1 MLKPKYN
8 NLEELLKEVQAT
20 RGLDTSIEF
29 ITHVQDLIGH
39 STVDELHD
47 LSWQYKETFYRVY
60 DEAEGVEST
69 MRFFAEHSKFSLG
82 LQEQLADA
90 EADRDK
96 YQHLYKKESES
107 RDLDIKELQELRG
120 KYNKNL
126 TELVNKQNE
135 VDELKNELTALKA
148 KLYDLMTA

>member
-1 MLKPKYN
+1 MLKPKYK

-20 RGLDTSIEF
+20 RGLDTNIEF

-39 STVDELHD
+39 STIDELHD

-60 DEAEGVEST
+60 DEAEGIEAT
-69 MRFFAEHSKFSLG
+69 MRFFAEHSKFSLN

-96 YQHLYKKESES
+96 YSYLLKMEKDARLQDCKERNQFQAENIKTTAAVNDLKHENEELKKE
-107 RDLDIKELQELRG
+107 
-120 KYNKNL
+120 L
-126 TELVNKQNE
+126 TE
-135 VDELKNELTALKA
+135 LKA

>member
-1 MLKPKYN
+1 MLKPKYD

-39 STVDELHD
+39 STIDELHD

-60 DEAEGVEST
+60 DEAEGVEAT
-69 MRFFAEHSKFSLG
+69 MRFFAEHSKFSLN

-96 YQHLYKKESES
+96 YQHLYKTEKES
-107 RDLDIKELQELRG
+107 RDLDLKELQELRG
-120 KYNKNL
+120 RHNKNL
-126 TELVNKQNE
+126 TELVNKQRE
-135 VDELKNELTALKA
+135 VDELKKELTTLKA

>member
-1 MLKPKYN
+1 MLKPKYD

-39 STVDELHD
+39 STIDELHD

-60 DEAEGVEST
+60 DEAEGVEAT
-69 MRFFAEHSKFSLG
+69 MRFFAEHSKFSLN

-96 YQHLYKKESES
+96 YQHLYKTEKES
-107 RDLDIKELQELRG
+107 RDLDLKELQELRG
-120 KYNKNL
+120 RHNKNL
-126 TELVNKQNE
+126 TEFTNKQKE
-135 VDELKNELTALKA
+135 VDELKKELTELKA

>member
-1 MLKPKYN
+1 MKEKYN

-20 RGLDTSIEF
+20 RGLDTNIEF

-39 STVDELHD
+39 STIDELHD

-60 DEAEGVEST
+60 DEAEGVEAT
-69 MRFFAEHSKFSLG
+69 MRFFAEHSKFSLN

-96 YQHLYKKESES
+96 YQHLYKTEKES
-107 RDLDIKELQELRG
+107 RDLDLKELQELRG
-120 KYNKNL
+120 RHNKNL
-126 TELVNKQNE
+126 TELVNKQRE
-135 VDELKNELTALKA
+135 VDELKKELTTLKA

>member
-1 MLKPKYN
+1 MKGKYN

-20 RGLDTSIEF
+20 RGLDTNIEF

-39 STVDELHD
+39 STIDELHD
-47 LSWQYKETFYRVY
+47 LSWKYKETFYRVY
-60 DEAEGVEST
+60 DEAEGVEAT
-69 MRFFAEHSKFSLG
+69 MRFFAEHSRFSLN

-96 YQHLYKKESES
+96 YQHLYKTEKEG
-107 RDLDIKELQELRG
+107 RDLDLKELQELRG
-120 KYNKNL
+120 KHNKNL
-126 TELVNKQNE
+126 TELVGKQRE
-135 VDELKNELTALKA
+135 VDELRKELITLKA

>member
-1 MLKPKYN
+1 MLKPKYD

-39 STVDELHD
+39 STIDELHD

-60 DEAEGVEST
+60 DEAEGVEAT
-69 MRFFAEHSKFSLG
+69 MRFFAEHSRFSLN

-96 YQHLYKKESES
+96 YQHLYKTEKES
-107 RDLDIKELQELRG
+107 RDLDLKELQELRG
-120 KYNKNL
+120 RHNKNL
-126 TELVNKQNE
+126 TELVNKQRE
-135 VDELKNELTALKA
+135 VDELRKELITLKA

>member
-1 MLKPKYN
+1 MMKEKYN

-20 RGLDTSIEF
+20 RGLDTNIEF

-39 STVDELHD
+39 STIDELHD

-60 DEAEGVEST
+60 DEAEGVEAT
-69 MRFFAEHSKFSLG
+69 MRFFAEHSRFSTN
-82 LQEQLADA
+82 LQEQLAEA

-96 YQHLYKKESES
+96 YHALWKVEKETAERHAESMQLDDKEIKKLKLKATE
-107 RDLDIKELQELRG
+107 DQATIDKLQKEL
-120 KYNKNL
+120 
-126 TELVNKQNE
+126 T
-135 VDELKNELTALKA
+135 TLKA

>member
-1 MLKPKYN
+1 MLKPKYE

-20 RGLDTSIEF
+20 RGLDTNIEF

-39 STVDELHD
+39 STIDELHD

-60 DEAEGVEST
+60 DEAEGVEAT
-69 MRFFAEHSKFSLG
+69 MRFFAEHSRFSLN

-96 YQHLYKKESES
+96 YQHLYKTEKES
-107 RDLDIKELQELRG
+107 RDLDLKELQELRG
-120 KYNKNL
+120 RHNKNL
-126 TELVNKQNE
+126 TELVNKQRE
-135 VDELKNELTALKA
+135 VDELRKELITLKA

>member
-1 MLKPKYN
+1 MMKEKYN

-20 RGLDTSIEF
+20 RGLDTNIEF

-39 STVDELHD
+39 STIDELHD

-60 DEAEGVEST
+60 DEAEGVEAT
-69 MRFFAEHSKFSLG
+69 MRFFAEHSRFSTN
-82 LQEQLADA
+82 LQEQLAEA

-96 YQHLYKKESES
+96 YHALWKVEKETAERHAESMQMDDKEIKKLKLKAAE
-107 RDLDIKELQELRG
+107 DQATIDKLQKELIS
-120 KYNKNL
+120 
-126 TELVNKQNE
+126 
-135 VDELKNELTALKA
+135 LKA

>member
-1 MLKPKYN
+1 MLKTKYN

-20 RGLDTSIEF
+20 RGLDTNIEF

-39 STVDELHD
+39 STIDELHD

-60 DEAEGVEST
+60 DEAEGVEAT
-69 MRFFAEHSKFSLG
+69 MRFFAEHSKFSLN

-96 YQHLYKKESES
+96 YQHLYKTEKES
-107 RDLDIKELQELRG
+107 RQLDLKELQELRG

-126 TELVNKQNE
+126 TDLVNKQKE
-135 VDELKNELTALKA
+135 VDELKKELTTLKA

>member
-1 MLKPKYN
+1 MMKEKYN

-20 RGLDTSIEF
+20 RGLDTNIEF

-39 STVDELHD
+39 STIDELHD
-47 LSWQYKETFYRVY
+47 LSWQYKEIFYRVY
-60 DEAEGVEST
+60 DEAEGIEAT
-69 MRFFAEHSKFSLG
+69 MRFFADHSKFSLN

-96 YQHLYKKESES
+96 YSYLLKMEKDARLQDCKERNQFQAENIKTTAAVNDLKHENEELKKE
-107 RDLDIKELQELRG
+107 
-120 KYNKNL
+120 L
-126 TELVNKQNE
+126 TE
-135 VDELKNELTALKA
+135 LKA

>member
-1 MLKPKYN
+1 MMKEKYN

-20 RGLDTSIEF
+20 RGLDTNIEF

-39 STVDELHD
+39 STIDELHD
-47 LSWQYKETFYRVY
+47 LSRQYKETFYRVY
-60 DEAEGVEST
+60 DEAEGVEAT
-69 MRFFAEHSKFSLG
+69 MRFFAEHSRFSTN

-96 YQHLYKKESES
+96 YQHLYKTEKES
-107 RDLDIKELQELRG
+107 RDLDLKELQELRG
-120 KYNKNL
+120 KHNKNL
-126 TELVNKQNE
+126 TELVNKQRE
-135 VDELKNELTALKA
+135 VDELRKELITLKA

>member
-1 MLKPKYN
+1 MMKEKYN

-20 RGLDTSIEF
+20 RELDTNIEF

-39 STVDELHD
+39 STIDELHD

-60 DEAEGVEST
+60 DEAEGVEAT
-69 MRFFAEHSKFSLG
+69 MRFFAEHSRFSLN

-96 YQHLYKKESES
+96 YQHLYKTEKES
-107 RDLDIKELQELRG
+107 RGLDLKELQELRG
-120 KYNKNL
+120 KHNKNL
-126 TELVNKQNE
+126 TELVNKQRE
-135 VDELKNELTALKA
+135 VDELRKELITLKA

>member
-1 MLKPKYN
+1 MLKPNYE

-20 RGLDTSIEF
+20 RGLDTNIEF

-39 STVDELHD
+39 STIDELHD

-60 DEAEGVEST
+60 DEAEGVEAT
-69 MRFFAEHSKFSLG
+69 MRFFAEHSKFSLN

-96 YQHLYKKESES
+96 YQHLYKTEKES
-107 RDLDIKELQELRG
+107 RQLDLKELQELRG

-126 TELVNKQNE
+126 TELVNKQKE
-135 VDELKNELTALKA
+135 VDELKKELTTLKA

>member
-1 MLKPKYN
+1 MLKPKYD

-39 STVDELHD
+39 STIDELHD

-60 DEAEGVEST
+60 DEAEGVEAT
-69 MRFFAEHSKFSLG
+69 MRFFAEHSRFSLN

-96 YQHLYKKESES
+96 YQHLYKTEKES
-107 RDLDIKELQELRG
+107 RDLDLKELQELRG
-120 KYNKNL
+120 KHNKNL
-126 TELVNKQNE
+126 TELVNKQRE
-135 VDELKNELTALKA
+135 VDELRKELITLKA

>member
-1 MLKPKYN
+1 MLKTKYN

-20 RGLDTSIEF
+20 RGLDTNIEF

-39 STVDELHD
+39 STIEELHD
-47 LSWQYKETFYRVY
+47 LSWQYKEIFYRVY
-60 DEAEGVEST
+60 DVAEGVEAT
-69 MRFFAEHSKFSLG
+69 MRFFAEHSRFSTK

-96 YQHLYKKESES
+96 YQHLYKTEKES
-107 RDLDIKELQELRG
+107 RDLDLKELQELRG
-120 KYNKNL
+120 KHNKNL
-126 TELVNKQNE
+126 TELVNKQKE
-135 VDELKNELTALKA
+135 VDELRKELITLKA